1 MFSNEFLNEKNVQ
14 WRDFEKNELIFRQD
28 QPARYFYQ
36 IDHGSVKLFSVNE
49 EGKEFIQRFFQ
60 AGESF
65 GEPPLLGDFNYP
77 VHAVATVQTR
87 VFYVPKERFFQ
98 WLMEHPEDH
107 LKLTQKL
114 AKRLLYKSSLLKEIS
129 FENPKHRI
137 MALLNFLKQEQQ
149 KKGVFKVN
157 YTRNEIANM
166 TGLRIET
173 VIRTIKLL
181 EKEKLLEL
189 RNKKIHL

>member
-1 MFSNEFLNEKNVQ
+1 MFSKEFLDEKNIQ
-14 WRDFEKNELIFRQD
+14 WRNFKKNELIFRQD
-28 QPARYFYQ
+28 QPPRYFHQ

-49 EGKEFIQRFFQ
+49 EGKEFIQRFFK

-65 GEPPLLGDFNYP
+65 GEPPLLGGFNYP
-77 VHAVATVQTR
+77 VNAVATEQTR

-98 WLMEHPEDH
+98 WLMEHPKDH
-107 LKLTQKL
+107 LKLTKKL
-114 AKRLLYKSSLLKEIS
+114 ARRLFYKSSLLKEIS

-137 MALLNFLKQEQQ
+137 MALLNFLKQEEQ
-149 KKGVFKVN
+149 KKGLFKVN
-157 YTRNEIANM
+157 FTRNEIANM

-173 VIRTIKLL
+173 VIRTIKQL
-181 EKEKLLEL
+181 EKEKVLEL